1 MVRFDRMET
10 TLMKRIQFS
19 LFCALVSWIANPLF
33 AQTTPSSS
41 ETYLLQYKMQK
52 GDTIRWDVEHNA
64 TTKTRMA
71 GETEETS
78 SRSIS
83 RKAWKV
89 LDVEASGDMRFSHSI
104 ESVDMWQQIGDDKP
118 IAYNS
123 KIDKEAPYEYETTA
137 ARLGKTLAEI
147 RVTVDGQIKER
158 KSDMKEMK
166 FGVGDI
172 TIPLPKQPIP
182 IGQKWN
188 VPTTFTALDEEDRSH
203 ELKARLAYQL
213 AKVSDGNAYITFR
226 TEILTPIE
234 SARVESQIM
243 QQKTKGYLV
252 FDIAQGRVIRKDIEW
267 NEKVQGFEGDESFL
281 EYIAKMSEKIVD
293 DKSQQAKSVAPLS
306 PLKQDSLKPDEPADS
321 QDRVGATAK
330 ETIKK

>member
-1 MVRFDRMET
+1 
-10 TLMKRIQFS
+10 MKRIQFS
-19 LFCALVSWIANPLF
+19 LFCAVALWLCNSTF
-33 AQTTPSSS
+33 AQTTTSSTK
-41 ETYLLQYKMQK
+41 TYLLQYKMQK
-52 GDTIRWDVEHNA
+52 GETVRWDVEHNA

-71 GETEETS
+71 GQMEETS
-78 SRSIS
+78 SRSVS

-89 LDVEASGDMRFSHSI
+89 EDVQASGDMRFSHSI
-104 ESVDMWQQIGDDKP
+104 ESVDMWQQIGDEEP

-147 RVTVDGQIKER
+147 KIATDGQIKER
-158 KSDMKEMK
+158 KSEIKEMK

-172 TIPLPKQPIP
+172 TVPLPKQPIP

-188 VPTTFTALDEEDRSH
+188 VATTITALDEDDRSH

-213 AKVSDGNAYITFR
+213 VKVTDGNAYITFR
-226 TEILTPIE
+226 TEILTPVDSPKI
-234 SARVESQIM
+234 ESQIM

-252 FDIAQGRVIRKDIEW
+252 FDIAKGRVIRKDIEW

-281 EYIAKMSEKIVD
+281 EYIAKMSETIVD
-293 DKSQQAKSVAPLS
+293 DKNQQAKSVSSLS
-306 PLKQDSLKPDEPADS
+306 PLKAAEPADKK
-321 QDRVGATAK
+321 DRVGAAAPG
-330 ETIKK
+330 TIK

>member
-1 MVRFDRMET
+1 MET
-10 TLMKRIQFS
+10 TRMKRLQFV
-19 LFCALVSWIANPLF
+19 LFGALALWMCNSIIAQSP
-33 AQTTPSSS
+33 PGSS

-52 GDTIRWDVEHNA
+52 GETVRWDVEHVA

-71 GETEETS
+71 GEMEETS

-89 LDVEASGDMRFSHSI
+89 LDVDATGDMTFSHSI
-104 ESVDMWQQIGDDKP
+104 ESVDMWQQIGNDEP

-123 KIDKEAPYEYETTA
+123 KLDKEVPYEYETTA

-147 RVTVDGQIKER
+147 KVTADGQIKER
-158 KSDMKEMK
+158 KSDLKEMK

-182 IGQKWN
+182 LGQKWN
-188 VPTTFTALDEEDRSH
+188 VPTTFTASDEEDRSH

-213 AKVSDGNAYITFR
+213 VKVTDGNAYITFR
-226 TEILTPIE
+226 TEILTPID
-234 SARVESQIM
+234 SAKVESQIM

-252 FDIAQGRVIRKDIEW
+252 FDIVKGRVIRKDIEW

-293 DKSQQAKSVAPLS
+293 ETSQQAKSVAPLS
-306 PLKQDSLKPDEPADS
+306 PLKQSEPADKL
-321 QDRVGATAK
+321 DRVGAAGP